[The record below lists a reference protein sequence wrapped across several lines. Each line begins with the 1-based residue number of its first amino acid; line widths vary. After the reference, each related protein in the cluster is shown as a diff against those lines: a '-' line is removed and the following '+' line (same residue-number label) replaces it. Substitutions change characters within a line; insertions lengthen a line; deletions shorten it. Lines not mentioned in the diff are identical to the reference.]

1 MFSSRAE
8 SIPYL
13 FASLTRERH
22 FLRVVCVW
30 THVLRNT
37 DVLTLEEGDWDLE
50 LSPLSICSSF
60 GDMVTS
66 GTGVNSTSW
75 NDEGLERGIKS
86 VEKGLFPSDTRLF
99 GTEAPS
105 F

>member
-8 SIPYL
+8 SISHS

-22 FLRVVCVW
+22 FLRVICLW
-30 THVLRNT
+30 THVFRNT

-50 LSPLSICSSF
+50 LSPLSIRSSSS
-60 GDMVTS
+60 DMVTS

-75 NDEGLERGIKS
+75 NDEGLERDIKS

>member
-1 MFSSRAE
+1 M
-8 SIPYL
+8 
-13 FASLTRERH
+13 
-22 FLRVVCVW
+22 VCLW
-30 THVLRNT
+30 THVFRNT

-50 LSPLSICSSF
+50 LSPLSMRSSSS
-60 GDMVTS
+60 DMVTS